1 MKKLSLISL
10 IAGAIAVSNVF
21 AGDQPRGTLLE
32 LHSCELYA
40 GGCVVSSEA
49 TLDGRYM
56 LRAWNLSGGS
66 FAGVD
71 LSGQQVAVLQSSTD
85 NLAAE
90 DTSADK
96 AVIYLPASA
105 TPAKREALLAWIR
118 ASLPELKTAKLQT
131 RVVAL
136 ELASTATGYRFTA
149 GKSITVKT
157 ASLES
162 CATGACG
169 ESLWY
174 TPRAA
179 TRLFTV
185 AVNQDSKVSE
195 PLLQL
200 NWKDGGKRSVFLARF
215 GDGELARNVYVTAA
229 DLCGPSGKLF

>member
-1 MKKLSLISL
+1 MNRLSAISL
-10 IAGAIAVSNVF
+10 MAGMIAASNVF
-21 AGDQPRGTLLE
+21 GGDEPRGTLLE

-56 LRAWNLSGGS
+56 LRAWTLSGGS
-66 FAGVD
+66 FAGIP
-71 LSGQQVAVLQSSTD
+71 LNGLQVAVLQASAE

-90 DTSADK
+90 NTPADK
-96 AVIYLPASA
+96 AVIYLPESAS
-105 TPAKREALLAWIR
+105 PGQREALAAWIK
-118 ASLPELKTAKLQT
+118 ASLPDLKAAQVQT
-131 RVVAL
+131 RVVPL
-136 ELASTATGYRFTA
+136 DLASTGTGYRFTA
-149 GKSITVKT
+149 GKLIRVNT

-179 TRLFTV
+179 ARLFTV
-185 AVNQDSKVSE
+185 AVNRDSRVSE
-195 PLLQL
+195 PLLKL

-215 GDGELARNVYVTAA
+215 GDGEIARNTYVTAA